1 MPAVTSVGHLNQ
13 VSTCEKD
20 ETAISH
26 QTSPLILG
34 IDPGLSVTGYGLV
47 RPMHNSNNTAM
58 AVYVEAGV
66 IRTSD
71 QNPLEARLLEIHE
84 GVSDVLKEYSPDV
97 VAIEALYSHYAHP
110 KTAILM
116 GHARGVIC
124 CAASSHSI
132 PVYNYGAT
140 HIKRALTGN
149 GRAPKDQMQRA
160 IAFFLDL
167 PATPEPPDT
176 ADALAAA
183 LCHLES
189 RSDEEHLSRL

>member
-1 MPAVTSVGHLNQ
+1 
-13 VSTCEKD
+13 
-20 ETAISH
+20 
-26 QTSPLILG
+26 
-34 IDPGLSVTGYGLV
+34 
-47 RPMHNSNNTAM
+47 
-58 AVYVEAGV
+58 
-66 IRTSD
+66 
-71 QNPLEARLLEIHE
+71 
-84 GVSDVLKEYSPDV
+84 
-97 VAIEALYSHYAHP
+97 
-110 KTAILM
+110 M

-124 CAASSHSI
+124 CAASSRRI

-149 GRAPKDQMQRA
+149 GRAPKDQVQRA

-189 RSDEEHLSRL
+189 QSDEDHLSRP